1 MEAENGE
8 CEPILGDKVRPY
20 LRITE
25 TGGRQ
30 EESKW
35 NMKRKKRRKR
45 MRRRRKGKKRKKRR
59 KRKQSYPH

>member
-1 MEAENGE
+1 MEAEDGE
-8 CEPILGDKVRPY
+8 CEPSLGDTVRPY

-25 TGGRQ
+25 TGGGQ
-30 EESKW
+30 EKSKW

-45 MRRRRKGKKRKKRR
+45 RRRKRKKRKKRR